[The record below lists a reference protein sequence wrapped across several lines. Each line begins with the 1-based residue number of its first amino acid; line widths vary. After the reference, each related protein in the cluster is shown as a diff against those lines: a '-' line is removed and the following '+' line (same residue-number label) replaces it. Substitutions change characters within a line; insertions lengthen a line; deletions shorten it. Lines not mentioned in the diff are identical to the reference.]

1 MKITYIGHSGFA
13 AELAHCT
20 LLFDYYEGTLPVFPR
35 KSRCMFFAAM
45 RTGIISTSIFSGCG
59 KRIRM

>member
-20 LLFDYYEGTLPVFPR
+20 LLFDYYEGTLPVFPSE
-35 KSRCMFFAAM
+35 KPLYVFAAM